1 MNKEEYAKLHY
12 LLAKLKYELE
22 VDFCSATN
30 QEHAIEIKG
39 HIEAIDDVMKVFIIE
54 CD

>member
-1 MNKEEYAKLHY
+1 MNKEDYAKLHY

-22 VDFCSATN
+22 VDLCSVTN
-30 QEHAIEIKG
+30 QEYATEIKG
-39 HIEAIDDVMKVFIIE
+39 HIEAIDDVMKVFVME